1 MEIGFSTIGN
11 NLKTSFGIRKPEESE
26 KSFDKAVDDLLDRTF
41 PDKKQNIP
49 ECGDFAPVYV
59 DIESPVDDPSIKNV
73 RLQIEPSVYDSR
85 TRKLSVITTIDEDD
99 VSCSMLAAKGNN
111 FAMKAV
117 LKDKIG
123 LFDLVKKTVENTM
136 PAFEKD

>member
-1 MEIGFSTIGN
+1 MEIGFNNIGH
-11 NLKTSFGIRKPEESE
+11 NLKISFGAKKAEEVM
-26 KSFDKAVDDLLDRTF
+26 KSFDKAIDELLDKTF

-49 ECGDFAPVYV
+49 ECGDFTPVYV
-59 DIESPVDDPSIKNV
+59 DIDSPIDDPSVKNV
-73 RLQIEPSVYDSR
+73 RLLIEPSVYDSR
-85 TRKLSVITTIDEDD
+85 TRKMTVITTIDEDD
-99 VSCSMLAAKGNN
+99 KSCAMLAAKGNN

-123 LFDLVKKTVENTM
+123 LQQLVKKTVEDTM

>member
-1 MEIGFSTIGN
+1 MEIGFNTIGRN
-11 NLKTSFGIRKPEESE
+11 TRTSFGIKKTEEVD
-26 KSFDKAVDDLLDRTF
+26 KSFDKAVDELLDKTF

-49 ECGDFAPVYV
+49 ECGDFSPVYV
-59 DIESPVDDPSIKNV
+59 DIDNPTDDPSIKNV

-85 TRKLSVITTIDEDD
+85 TRKLTVITTIDEDD
-99 VSCSMLAAKGNN
+99 KSCAMLATKGNN

-123 LFDLVKKTVENTM
+123 LYDLVKKTVENTM
-136 PAFEKD
+136 PAFEND